1 MLQGM
6 RIFSALIS
14 LLIAIVPA
22 MAAEKIEF
30 GVGEYRLQ
38 AELYRPSGA
47 GPFPTIVAM
56 HGCGGLMD
64 STGKIRPQYADW
76 GERLAAQ
83 GLAVMFP
90 DSYASRG
97 LGSNAASAAV
107 RSGPRANALPMRMR
121 RAPGCR
127 RRTGRERIA
136 SALLGWSNGAIAV
149 LWTVRPRAAPKDE
162 PAGFPLGGRAV
173 SGLPPPRRERM
184 ERTRSD
190 ADPDRRRGQ
199 LDAGARLRTNGG
211 RRARAFGTRGH
222 RQVSRRASRFRS
234 RKCRR
239 GPNCAALAFTPG
251 RLRPRLDRRQRRK
264 RAPTRSSACRNG
276 SRAKNLEQTTLA

>member
-14 LLIAIVPA
+14 LPIAIVPA

-97 LGSNAASAAV
+97 LGSQCRV
-107 RSGPRANALPMRMR
+107 RSRSIQPS
-121 RAPGCR
+121 
-127 RRTGRERIA
+127 RERVA
-136 SALLGWSNGAIAV
+136 DAHAARTWLQAQDWVVKDRVSLLGWSNGAIAA
-149 LWTVRPRAAPKDE
+149 LWTVRPRAAPKDSHPDFRSAVVLYPGCRRLGE
-162 PAGFPLGGRAV
+162 SGWSARVPTLILIGAADNWTPARDCEQMV
-173 SGLPPPRRERM
+173 
-184 ERTRSD
+184 
-190 ADPDRRRGQ
+190 
-199 LDAGARLRTNGG
+199 AGARG
-211 RRARAFGTRGH
+211 RSARATIIKYRDAHHAFDRENLPVVELRG
-222 RQVSRRASRFRS
+222 
-234 RKCRR
+234 
-239 GPNCAALAFTPG
+239 LAFTPDGSG
-251 RLRPRLDRRQRRK
+251 RALIGGNAEARADALQRVPQWLGR
-264 RAPTRSSACRNG
+264 
-276 SRAKNLEQTTLA
+276 